1 MGNRLFDYG
10 YLCLWLFHRFIDRH
24 FVNKNFTK
32 ECDCMGKAILAMI
45 VTVIVGFMGS
55 AICANW
61 VNAPEWGV
69 VLAVAVMG
77 GFIIYFNDKK

>member
-1 MGNRLFDYG
+1 MG
-10 YLCLWLFHRFIDRH
+10 
-24 FVNKNFTK
+24 
-32 ECDCMGKAILAMI
+32 EAILAMI

-55 AICANW
+55 SVCASW

-77 GFIIYFNDKK
+77 GFIICFNDKKK